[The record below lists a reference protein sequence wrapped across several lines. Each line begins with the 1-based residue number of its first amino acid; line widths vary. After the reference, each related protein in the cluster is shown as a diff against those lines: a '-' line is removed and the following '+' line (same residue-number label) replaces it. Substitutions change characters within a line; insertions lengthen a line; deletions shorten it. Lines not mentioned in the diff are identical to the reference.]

1 MKIDLSKYPP
11 GTKFKLKNGE
21 TVVLVGKSHISDDYL
36 IEHIRDS
43 YHIPDCPAVT
53 YRRQNGTAAASTGKY
68 DIESVIQPD
77 KYLVIYQ
84 NHALEIHNIVIVDP
98 KSPTEDD
105 LYQQIW
111 IKKEGHQRPKK
122 ILSWVK
128 IEE

>member
-21 TVVLVGKSHISDDYL
+21 TVVLVGKSHISNDYL
-36 IEHIRDS
+36 IEHIRDK

-53 YRRQNGTAAASTGKY
+53 YRRQNGTAAALTEH

-77 KYLVIYQ
+77 KYLVTYQ

-98 KSPTEDD
+98 KSSTEDD

-122 ILSWVK
+122 ILSWLK